1 MLLSYLNAI
10 TKDANPATPGF
21 DPQAMYLVV
30 CCLVP
35 PVLGALVAALL
46 HAFEGLLD
54 AHSDVG

>member
-1 MLLSYLNAI
+1 MLLSYLYAI
-10 TKDANPATPGF
+10 TKDADPTTPGF

-30 CCLVP
+30 SCLVP
-35 PVLGALVAALL
+35 PLVGALVATIL